1 MDGIYDLAEWCVKYF
16 DQHYLY
22 WIDNIFLDGVEFK
35 VFVTRTTHIY
45 AMRLRPTFT
54 DESDD
59 MHNNSEIV
67 MCQQEINVNSPQESF
82 IEMFTTF
89 KKLLHTTHFALHC
102 EMERQNIVVIRKYDK
117 HEYKLKLDFLKS
129 IEHEGVCYVCQEPA
143 LNTEHTSG
151 CRHTI
156 HLSCLYQMSKR
167 FPKYVCGICKKGT
180 EWEFM
185 FDEIVDMN

>member
-1 MDGIYDLAEWCVKYF
+1 
-16 DQHYLY
+16 
-22 WIDNIFLDGVEFK
+22 
-35 VFVTRTTHIY
+35 
-45 AMRLRPTFT
+45 MRLRPTFT

-59 MHNNSEIV
+59 MHNNSEII
-67 MCQQEINVNSPQESF
+67 MCHQELNNINLPHESF
-82 IEMFTTF
+82 IQLFIDF
-89 KKLLHTTHFALHC
+89 KNVLSKTHFALHC
-102 EMERQNIVVIRKYDK
+102 EMERQNIVSIRKYDK
-117 HEYKLKLDFLKS
+117 EEYKIKLDFLKG
-129 IEHEGVCYVCQEPA
+129 IGHEGICYVCREPA